1 MWLRAKRSQPG
12 FTIIELLV
20 VIAIIAVL
28 LGLLFP
34 SLTQVRA
41 KANSVKCKSNLR
53 VLGQMLMI
61 YQNANHGWL
70 YPVLDYKDLLTGT
83 WKRKGFG
90 TNVAPNERWPVKVYK
105 FSMPDVPWGT
115 ATYNEFI
122 YQPEIFPAL
131 PFTPEALRCPTD
143 YEPWEAHSY
152 VLNAH
157 LADSGVKAGSKN
169 FGGLTNSNVI
179 VAGEK
184 VTTERDYM
192 MEAGPDALAAGS
204 DFNRVVEKFRH
215 GAKLGSNYLYFDS
228 HVDTVLPNE
237 ALTGMDPWDLRD
249 VIKN

>member
-20 VIAIIAVL
+20 VLAIIAVL
-28 LGLLFP
+28 IGLLFP

-53 VLGQMLMI
+53 VLGQMLLI
-61 YQNANHGWL
+61 YQNANRGWL
-70 YPVLDYKDLLTGT
+70 YPVMEDLITRQ
-83 WKRKGFG
+83 RKGFG
-90 TNVAPNERWPVKVYK
+90 TNVPPNERWPVKVYK
-105 FSMPDVPWGT
+105 FALPDPPWGT
-115 ATYNEFI
+115 TVYNEFV
-122 YQPEIFPAL
+122 YQPDIFPAL

-143 YEPWEAHSY
+143 YEPYEAHSY

-192 MEAGPDALAAGS
+192 MEAGPNALAAGS

-215 GAKLGSNYLYFDS
+215 GAKLGSNYLYFDG

-249 VIKN
+249 VGRN

>member
-1 MWLRAKRSQPG
+1 MSLRAKQTQPG

-20 VIAIIAVL
+20 VLAIIAVL
-28 LGLLFP
+28 MSLLFP

-41 KANSVKCKSNLR
+41 KANSAKCKSNLR
-53 VLGQMLMI
+53 VLGQMLVI
-61 YQNANHGWL
+61 YQNENRGWL
-70 YPVLDYKDLLTGT
+70 YPVGVDPLTG
-83 WKRKGFG
+83 KRKGFG
-90 TNVAPNERWPVKVYK
+90 TNVRPNERWPVKVYK
-105 FSMPDVPWGT
+105 FSMPDPTWGN
-115 ATYNEFI
+115 APYNEFI
-122 YQPEIFPAL
+122 YQPDIFPAE

-157 LADSGVKAGSKN
+157 LADSGIKVGNKD
-169 FGGLTNSNVI
+169 FGGLTNVQVI

-192 MEAGPDALAAGS
+192 MEAGPNALALNS

-215 GAKLGSNYLYFDS
+215 GAKLGSNYLYFDG
-228 HVDTVLPNE
+228 HVDTVLPND

-249 VIKN
+249 VNTN

>member
-1 MWLRAKRSQPG
+1 MWLRAKRSQLG

-20 VIAIIAVL
+20 VLAIIAVL
-28 LGLLFP
+28 IGLLFP

-53 VLGQMLMI
+53 VLGQMLLI
-61 YQNANHGWL
+61 YQNSNRGWL
-70 YPVLDYKDLLTGT
+70 YPVFDYKDFSGA

-90 TNVAPNERWPVKVYK
+90 TDFRPNERWPVKVYK
-105 FSMPDVPWGT
+105 FSMPEPTWG
-115 ATYNEFI
+115 AAPYNQLV
-122 YQPEIFPAL
+122 YQPDIFPAG
-131 PFTPEALRCPTD
+131 PYTPEALRCPTD

-152 VLNAH
+152 VLNSH
-157 LADSGVKAGSKN
+157 LADSGLKAGSKN
-169 FGGLTNSNVI
+169 FGGLTNSAVI

-192 MEAGPDALAAGS
+192 MEAGPDALSAGS

-249 VIKN
+249 VTKN